1 MNIFHIDKYICKQI
15 INALDILPPSCKNV
29 LVIED
34 NHAILDVITLIL
46 QSESYKVTGLNKGAD
61 MMIHIEQFKPDLI
74 ILDIMLPDG
83 DGRDLLK
90 VLRSDA
96 STAEIPVLMI
106 SARFTA
112 DNVQHGEFKPN
123 GFLAKPFDI
132 DDLLD
137 RIEGILA
144 GKLY

>member
-1 MNIFHIDKYICKQI
+1 MAKTTKTYKTI
-15 INALDILPPSCKNV
+15 

-46 QSESYKVTGLNKGAD
+46 QSEAYKVAGLNKSAD
-61 MMIHIEQFKPDLI
+61 MMQHIDNFQPDLM

-83 DGRDLLK
+83 DGRELLSQIRTNHK
-90 VLRSDA
+90 
-96 STAEIPVLMI
+96 TATIPVLMI
-106 SARFTA
+106 SAKYTA
-112 DNVQHGEFKPN
+112 QNIQHGAHKPN

-137 RIEGILA
+137 KIEGILA
-144 GKLY
+144 GKTY

>member
-1 MNIFHIDKYICKQI
+1 MAKSSKVYKNI
-15 INALDILPPSCKNV
+15 

-46 QSESYKVTGLNKGAD
+46 QSEAYKVSGFNKSID
-61 MMIHIEQFKPDLI
+61 MMLHIEKIKPDLI

-90 VLRSDA
+90 QLRSD
-96 STAEIPVLMI
+96 TKTENIPVLMI
-106 SARFTA
+106 SARYTEQ
-112 DNVQHGEFKPN
+112 NIEHGEFKPN

-144 GKLY
+144 GKIY

>member
-1 MNIFHIDKYICKQI
+1 MNSLKIKPLAKSAELY
-15 INALDILPPSCKNV
+15 KNI

-46 QSESYKVTGLNKGAD
+46 QSEAYKVSGLSKSAD
-61 MMIHIEQFKPDLI
+61 MLEHIEAFKPDLI
-74 ILDIMLPDG
+74 ILDIILPDA
-83 DGRDLLK
+83 DGRVLLK
-90 VLRSDA
+90 ELRSLEKTKD
-96 STAEIPVLMI
+96 IPVLMI
-106 SARFTA
+106 SARYTQQ
-112 DNVQHGEFKPN
+112 NIQHGEHKPN

-144 GKLY
+144 GQHYD

>member
-1 MNIFHIDKYICKQI
+1 MAKSSAVYKNI
-15 INALDILPPSCKNV
+15 

-46 QSESYKVTGLNKGAD
+46 QSEAYNVTGLNKSAD
-61 MMIHIEQFKPDLI
+61 MMFHIEQLKPDLL

-83 DGRDLLK
+83 DGRELLK
-90 VLRSDA
+90 TLRSDA
-96 STAEIPVLMI
+96 TTDQIPVLMI
-106 SARFTA
+106 SARYTA
-112 DNVQHGEFKPN
+112 QNVEHGEYKPN

-137 RIEGILA
+137 KIEGILA
-144 GKLY
+144 GKTYI

>member
-1 MNIFHIDKYICKQI
+1 LAKGTPAYKNI
-15 INALDILPPSCKNV
+15 

-46 QSESYKVTGLNKGAD
+46 QSEAYKVTGLNKSAD
-61 MMIHIEQFKPDLI
+61 MMANIDSFQPDLI
-74 ILDIMLPDG
+74 ILDIMLPDA

-90 VLRSDA
+90 QLRSNA
-96 STAEIPVLMI
+96 KTEEIPVLMI
-106 SARFTA
+106 SARYTA
-112 DNVQHGEFKPN
+112 QNVEHGEFKPN

-132 DDLLD
+132 DELLD

-144 GKLY
+144 GKTY

>member
-1 MNIFHIDKYICKQI
+1 LQSKPIP
-15 INALDILPPSCKNV
+15 LDNSSTTCKNV

-46 QSESYKVTGLNKGAD
+46 QSESYKVTGLNKSAD
-61 MMIHIEQFKPDLI
+61 MLLHIEQVKPDLI
-74 ILDIMLPDG
+74 ILDIMLPDA

-90 VLRSDA
+90 LLRSDIQ
-96 STAEIPVLMI
+96 TEHIPVLMI
-106 SARFTA
+106 SARYTA
-112 DNVQHGEFKPN
+112 ENVEHGEFKPN

-137 RIEGILA
+137 RIEGILS
-144 GKLY
+144 GKIY